1 MPFMLAPA
9 FLPPTVL
16 LSNLP
21 TSRFP
26 AAVTTDNRLAGREL
40 ATHLIDHGHRRI
52 LFVSGRF
59 ESSDRAR
66 LRYDGYREAMEAA
79 APGTRL
85 TLLATDP
92 MARIDAPF
100 LMAQLGGSVIGI
112 EEADGV
118 LSITV
123 ETPAA
128 PTG

>member
-1 MPFMLAPA
+1 MIIDARGHKCPV
-9 FLPPTVL
+9 PTL
-16 LSNLP
+16 
-21 TSRFP
+21 
-26 AAVTTDNRLAGREL
+26 
-40 ATHLIDHGHRRI
+40 
-52 LFVSGRF
+52 
-59 ESSDRAR
+59 R
-66 LRYDGYREAMEAA
+66 LRKAMETA

-100 LMAQLGGSVIGI
+100 LMDQLGGTVVAI

-128 PTG
+128 PKD